1 MASEWAKDNVAILY
15 LVHEGWRVYAGAGWS
30 AWWAE
35 RSPSLLHRS
44 PEPAPPFPLSFPRAD
59 PIQLQRA

>member
-15 LVHEGWRVYAGAGWS
+15 LVHEGWR
-30 AWWAE
+30 
-35 RSPSLLHRS
+35 HRS